1 MYTPKGPYVWQR
13 EAVSHPCLMWEGN
26 AMALYVTLCRT
37 CTRSRPE
44 LSRMVSQL
52 IGAYAHEL
60 VIVELECM
68 AACDDMPALMLD
80 AEYFPEITA
89 EELERAV
96 CERLGA
102 PDQEGLSIAAG
113 ASGKPAQ

>member
-1 MYTPKGPYVWQR
+1 
-13 EAVSHPCLMWEGN
+13 
-26 AMALYVTLCRT
+26 
-37 CTRSRPE
+37 
-44 LSRMVSQL
+44 MVSQL

-113 ASGKPAQ
+113 AAREPGQ